1 MSRGG
6 PKCLPELKRLR
17 NARAAMTAI
26 LDQYSSLMYGK
37 RDFDLGGRLIIRN
50 GNPKAAERFITRMYK
65 KMFSS
70 RQTSNHAW
78 NRFRVF
84 NVLESRDLL
93 SAGIKLSPK
102 MKQNYK
108 ACLKG
113 EMSLLHY
120 DIFAVLDIQSRFRG
134 VHGDPETLEKVYSE
148 LSEEPATE
156 KEGEEIMAKK
166 VTVVAS
172 KKAIKIVKKAA
183 APSKGGLWASYEST
197 DVRAL
202 NARVY
207 NIIAGNSKTKFSDDA
222 IRAKLLKE
230 FPFAKERIG
239 HPQWIHN
246 RRYNVNSGRVA
257 SAQVS
262 KAVPEYDKAGNVIPT
277 GKPKATPKAKV
288 AKKVVQKS
296 PAVKKIIKETT
307 APTAVIK
314 KILLKKLPA
323 KITE

>member
-6 PKCLPELKRLR
+6 PKCPPELKRLR

-134 VHGDPETLEKVYSE
+134 GHGDPETLEKVYSE

-156 KEGEEIMAKK
+156 KEGEEIMTKK
-166 VTVVAS
+166 VT
-172 KKAIKIVKKAA
+172 KAVKIVKKAA

-239 HPQWIHN
+239 HPQWVHN

-262 KAVPEYDKAGNVIPT
+262 KAVPEYDKAGNVVPT

-288 AKKVVQKS
+288 AKKVV
-296 PAVKKIIKETT
+296 
-307 APTAVIK
+307 K
-314 KILLKKLPA
+314 KILLKNLPA
-323 KITE
+323 KTTE